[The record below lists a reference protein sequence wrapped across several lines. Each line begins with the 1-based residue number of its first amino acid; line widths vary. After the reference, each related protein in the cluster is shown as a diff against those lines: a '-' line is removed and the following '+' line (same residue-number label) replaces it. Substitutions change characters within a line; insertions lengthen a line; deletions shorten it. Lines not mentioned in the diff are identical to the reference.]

1 MKSNGCKIKW
11 NVGQGAEP
19 ALNIERM
26 DSIKQ
31 LFTIQQVSTKLNI
44 PKPTLRFWEEEL
56 DGIIVPN
63 RTSGGQ
69 RRYSSEHISII
80 EDIAY
85 LKKRG
90 MSLAEIRKQL
100 GNQYKQ
106 NGDFSDSNN
115 IDLLAERIAEAVKAE
130 IYSFFEKKHLE
141 SAQTMRVIE
150 T

>member
-1 MKSNGCKIKW
+1 MKSKGCKIKW
-11 NVGQGAEP
+11 NVAQRAEP
-19 ALNIERM
+19 ALNIECM
-26 DSIKQ
+26 DSLEQ
-31 LFTIQQVSTKLNI
+31 LFTIQQVSMKLNI

-69 RRYSSEHISII
+69 RRYNSEHISII

-100 GNQYKQ
+100 GNHYKK

-115 IDLLAERIAEAVKAE
+115 IDHLAERIAQAVRTE
-130 IYSFFEKKHLE
+130 IYSFFEKKHLK
-141 SAQTMRVIE
+141 SV
-150 T
+150 

>member
-63 RTSGGQ
+63 RTPGGQ

-106 NGDFSDSNN
+106 NDDFLDSNN
-115 IDLLAERIAEAVKAE
+115 IDLLAERIAEAVRAE
-130 IYSFFEKKHLE
+130 IYSFFEKKHLK
-141 SAQTMRVIE
+141 SAQTIRIIE

>member
-31 LFTIQQVSTKLNI
+31 FFTIQQVSTKLNI

-63 RTSGGQ
+63 RTPGGQ

-85 LKKRG
+85 LKKGG
-90 MSLAEIRKQL
+90 MSLTEIRKQL

-115 IDLLAERIAEAVKAE
+115 IDLLAERIAEAVRAE
-130 IYSFFEKKHLE
+130 IYSFFGKKHLK

>member
-11 NVGQGAEP
+11 NAGQLAEP
-19 ALNIERM
+19 ALNIGCM
-26 DSIKQ
+26 NSIKP
-31 LFTIQQVSTKLNI
+31 LLTIQQVSTKLNI

-63 RTSGGQ
+63 RTPGGQ

-106 NGDFSDSNN
+106 NGDFSNSNT
-115 IDLLAERIAEAVKAE
+115 IDLLVERIVEAVRAE
-130 IYSFFEKKHLE
+130 IYSFFEKKHLK
-141 SAQTMRVIE
+141 STQTMRVIE

>member
-19 ALNIERM
+19 ALNIECM
-26 DSIKQ
+26 DSIEQ

-63 RTSGGQ
+63 RTPGGQ

-106 NGDFSDSNN
+106 NDDFLDSNN
-115 IDLLAERIAEAVKAE
+115 IDLLAERIAEAVRAE
-130 IYSFFEKKHLE
+130 IYSFFEKKHLK
-141 SAQTMRVIE
+141 SA
-150 T
+150 

>member
-1 MKSNGCKIKW
+1 MKSNGYKIKW

-56 DGIIVPN
+56 GGIIVPN
-63 RTSGGQ
+63 RTPGGQ

-90 MSLAEIRKQL
+90 MSLADIRKQL
-100 GNQYKQ
+100 VSQYTQ
-106 NGDFSDSNN
+106 NGDFSDSDN
-115 IDLLAERIAEAVKAE
+115 IDLLAEQIAEAVRAE
-130 IYSFFEKKHLE
+130 IYSFFEKKHLK
-141 SAQTMRVIE
+141 SAQTMRIIE

>member
-1 MKSNGCKIKW
+1 MKSKGCKIKW
-11 NVGQGAEP
+11 NVDQEAEP

-26 DSIKQ
+26 NRINQ

-63 RTSGGQ
+63 RTPGGQ

-100 GNQYKQ
+100 GNHYKQ
-106 NGDFSDSNN
+106 KGDFSDSNH
-115 IDLLAERIAEAVKAE
+115 IDLLAERIAEAVRAE
-130 IYSFFEKKHLE
+130 IYSFFEKKHLK
-141 SAQTMRVIE
+141 SA
-150 T
+150 